1 MQIPTDLVF
10 VDVEVSFVKIK
21 FNLAGLFTRSEATKV
36 NLEARHFNFYSL
48 FLILLGCFP
57 TF

>member
-1 MQIPTDLVF
+1 MQITTDLVF

-36 NLEARHFNFYSL
+36 NLEARYFNFYSL